1 MNARA
6 LIELVRLV
14 ISKTFVKALF
24 WLAVLIFISS
34 LLPWTKGI
42 YDRVFPRP
50 ELRIIQYHPSQD
62 SQLGNEWWY
71 QRIAVVEN
79 RGNSTANQVYVSAS
93 VPGGRIT
100 RYQVFADHPYTVH
113 PNTDTSRGYLIL
125 ALDSLAPGA
134 RIVVYLW
141 GSQVT
146 YSSGGEISF
155 AAVHDTGSA
164 PSSTELSSVEQIQDI
179 VDNVLS
185 SLGESFAFV
194 LSNQR
199 IYELASGLKVR
210 DFYVL
215 IPYVPPFLAISAIV
229 LAFLAWLFFDPV
241 KAALIH
247 GGLVSGIFWL
257 LVQNFS
263 VPPEIMMLSTVPFF
277 AFFALREGLFS
288 SLTRIIPLFVTKQE
302 EVLFDFDVK
311 SQWMFSLSVLFLL
324 FGFLLWRGIWPE
336 SSIWLEIRLET
347 GCITVGY
354 LATMLSLA
362 FL

>member
-34 LLPWTKGI
+34 LIPWTKGI
-42 YDRVFPRP
+42 YDRIFPRP
-50 ELRIIQYHPSQD
+50 ELRITQYSPSQD

-93 VPGGRIT
+93 VPGGQIT

-113 PNTDTSRGYLIL
+113 QDTDTSRGYLIL

-134 RIVVYLW
+134 KIIVYIW

-146 YSSGGEISF
+146 YSSSGKISF
-155 AAVHDTGSA
+155 AAVHNTGSA
-164 PSSTELSSVEQIQDI
+164 PSSTKLSSVDQIQDI

-185 SLGESFAFV
+185 SFGESLAFIK
-194 LSNQR
+194 SNQKVS
-199 IYELASGLKVR
+199 ELASGLKGR

-215 IPYVPPFLAISAIV
+215 IPYVPPFLAISAII
-229 LAFLAWLFFDPV
+229 LAFLAWLFLDSV
-241 KAALIH
+241 KAALVH
-247 GGLVSGIFWL
+247 GGLAAGIFWL

-263 VPPEIMMLSTVPFF
+263 VPPDIMMWSTAPFF
-277 AFFALREGLFS
+277 AFFAFREGLFS
-288 SLTRIIPLFVTKQE
+288 LLTRIIPLFLTKRE

-311 SQWMFSLSVLFLL
+311 SQWMFSLSALFLL

-336 SSIWLEIRLET
+336 VRPET
-347 GCITVGY
+347 GYITVGY
-354 LATMLSLA
+354 LAAMLSLA
-362 FL
+362 LL